1 MVEILINGCS
11 FTALDNQWPDF
22 FPLNHKNIALGG
34 NSNDQIFLTTIEE
47 LQKNNY
53 NVVIVM
59 WSFLERTHM
68 STANHEIKN
77 ILVNSPIGEVIGDDY
92 LNPGDISG
100 SKIEQALDR
109 FKKDY
114 FQYFYSDQIQQRK
127 LDVYQHCVSNSCERV
142 IHLNVRDVT
151 GNMDKTGHPTSDAS
165 KDFAQKLMDTYFN
178 E

>member
-1 MVEILINGCS
+1 MPPPESINTVDCTNGNV
-11 FTALDNQWPDF
+11 TD
-22 FPLNHKNIALGG
+22 NIASDIITGSAAESG
-34 NSNDQIFLTTIEE
+34 TDI
-47 LQKNNY
+47 
-53 NVVIVM
+53 
-59 WSFLERTHM
+59 
-68 STANHEIKN
+68 
-77 ILVNSPIGEVIGDDY
+77 SPIGEVIGDDY

>member
-77 ILVNSPIGEVIGDDY
+77 ILVNSPIGKVIGDDY
-92 LNPGDISG
+92 LNPGEING
-100 SKIEQALDR
+100 SKIEQALER

-114 FQYFYSDQIQQRK
+114 FQYFYSNQIQQRK
-127 LDVYQHCVSNSCERV
+127 LDVYQHCVLNSCNRV
-142 IHLNVRDVT
+142 INLSVHDVI
-151 GNMDKTGHPTSDAS
+151 GNKDKTGHPIPDAS
-165 KDFAQKLMDTYFN
+165 KDFAQKLMDMYFN